1 MNVINICL
9 YVCLSIY
16 ANILIKDGPQL
27 TFIDNRCID
36 IGYVEEGSIQELTF
50 RIKNTGNFPL
60 AITDSFPTCNCTGV
74 HYDRNAF
81 APGEEGEI
89 TIKIDTSGKLGKQTV
104 VVRIVT
110 NTDIGSY
117 VIRVDMNVNRN
128 K

>member
-1 MNVINICL
+1 M
-9 YVCLSIY
+9 
-16 ANILIKDGPQL
+16 PMM
-27 TFIDNRCID
+27 RM
-36 IGYVEEGSIQELTF
+36 
-50 RIKNTGNFPL
+50 P
-60 AITDSFPTCNCTGV
+60 
-74 HYDRNAF
+74 YDRNAF